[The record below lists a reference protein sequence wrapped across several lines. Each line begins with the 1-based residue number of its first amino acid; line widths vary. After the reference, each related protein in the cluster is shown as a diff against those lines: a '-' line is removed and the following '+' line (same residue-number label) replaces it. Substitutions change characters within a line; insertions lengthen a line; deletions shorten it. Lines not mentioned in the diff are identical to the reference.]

1 MHPTLVYVF
10 YKKWRNNMRINVIHE
25 NQWHIS
31 IHEIYKKTVNSRLYC
46 FDNRKTLVRLAWF
59 ECTLFLLDHETDSRR
74 LVARGIHFYFLILL
88 FDDVTLWVV
97 APEVENESLH
107 FRFLKIYVSDD
118 LHHRKTNH
126 LLHVKNVKQLSIIYL
141 LYIILAEKFAT

>member
-1 MHPTLVYVF
+1 M
-10 YKKWRNNMRINVIHE
+10 HE

-31 IHEIYKKTVNSRLYC
+31 IHEMYKKTANSRLYC

-107 FRFLKIYVSDD
+107 FRFLQYKCQDMAIPN
-118 LHHRKTNH
+118 LHCDNTFNN
-126 LLHVKNVKQLSIIYL
+126 LLYVKNVKQLSMIYI
-141 LYIILAEKFAT
+141 LYIMLAEKFTT